1 MAASW
6 QDVLAHKAEEAL
18 GRLEDGM
25 WTGLGLLRT
34 GLGLDLGL
42 EQWLRRQ
49 PPGSAAWLLVVGGAA
64 ALGLAVVL
72 VALWAFTCGLGRLLG
87 LGKRRGGREQ
97 QQQEGEEEEEG
108 EEAGSGAKAAARSR
122 DKAPGDGQQQQ
133 LRGEEQRRKN
143 RRKERPKKS
152 QPNGRAGAE
161 PIEEEILQQIEK
173 NIAKKVDAERKPEK
187 TKKNK
192 KKPKAEVKQ
201 AQAVSGNRADS
212 KETDEGTW
220 ETKISSR
227 EKRQQR
233 RRDKGINETSPGI
246 PVFLQLD
253 RKQFPCQH
261 VTASAAL
268 ASRKTKGVDN
278 TASPGWG
285 ELSAVNGG
293 GWSEVPVKL
302 PAQISASKEDKWRP
316 MPPTTTKGTDQP
328 AWGQEAREPNA
339 ATKEWAVPLVSKTWG
354 EHTLFSSIGAWTGV
368 DGRVNPTDQK
378 PPFSSLGMKAAVT
391 ATTSESVP
399 QPGTTEL
406 QWEAN
411 PSSSIDDAWSGINGI
426 STADPSSDW
435 NAPTE
440 EWGNW
445 LVEESVSTPQP
456 EETATEVQ
464 KVSDEEKEKVDAG
477 AQGSA
482 SGKSKKKKKKKK
494 KGEDGNAPAQVSV
507 CDAEEQEKEATNGD
521 KDQHVIQ
528 SQPEQQ
534 IVLPVETICTSESA
548 EMRVS
553 TPQQVKAEE
562 AQPVTIAQEPDAAS
576 ESSPQGSV
584 SQVPDALSDLEPPAS
599 TAKHNSLPPSQ
610 VKSEESWESP
620 KQIKK
625 KKKAR
630 RET

>member
-1 MAASW
+1 MAACW

-18 GRLEDGM
+18 GRLEDGV
-25 WTGLGLLRT
+25 WSGLGLLRT
-34 GLGLDLGL
+34 SLGMDLGL

-49 PPGSAAWLLVVGGAA
+49 PPGSPTWLLAVGGVA
-64 ALGLAVVL
+64 ALGLVL
-72 VALWAFTCGLGRLLG
+72 VLGALWALTRGLGRLLG
-87 LGKRRGGREQ
+87 LGKSRGSRGEQRRE
-97 QQQEGEEEEEG
+97 
-108 EEAGSGAKAAARSR
+108 EEAGSGAKAGARNR
-122 DKAPGDGQQQQ
+122 DKTPGDSHQQQ
-133 LRGEEQRRKN
+133 LRGEEQRKKS

-152 QPNGRAGAE
+152 QPNGRAVAE

-173 NIAKKVDAERKPEK
+173 SITKQVDAERKPEK
-187 TKKNK
+187 TKKSK
-192 KKPKAEVKQ
+192 KKPKAEMKQ
-201 AQAVSGNRADS
+201 AQAASGTRADS
-212 KETDEGTW
+212 KETDEGAW

-233 RRDKGINETSPGI
+233 RRDKGINEASPGDSTL
-246 PVFLQLD
+246 PAVGSEMVPTQ
-253 RKQFPCQH
+253 QH
-261 VTASAAL
+261 VTASAGVAP
-268 ASRKTKGVDN
+268 RKTKGVDN
-278 TASPGWG
+278 TVSPGWG

-293 GWSEVPVKL
+293 GWSEIPVKL
-302 PAQISASKEDKWRP
+302 PAQIRSSKEDKWRP

-378 PPFSSLGMKAAVT
+378 PPFSTLGMKAAVT
-391 ATTSESVP
+391 ATTNES
-399 QPGTTEL
+399 GTTEL

-411 PSSSIDDAWSGINGI
+411 PSSSSIDDAWSGINGI

-456 EETATEVQ
+456 EEAATEVQ

-477 AQGSA
+477 AQGA
-482 SGKSKKKKKKKK
+482 VSGKSKKKKKKKK
-494 KGEDGNAPAQVSV
+494 KGEDSNAPAQ
-507 CDAEEQEKEATNGD
+507 DAEEQEKEATNGD
-521 KDQHVIQ
+521 KEHVIQ

-534 IVLPVETICTSESA
+534 IVLPIETICTSESA

-553 TPQQVKAEE
+553 MPQQIKAEE
-562 AQPVTIAQEPDAAS
+562 AQPVTITQEPDAIS
-576 ESSPQGSV
+576 ESSPQGCV
-584 SQVPDALSDLEPPAS
+584 SQVPDALSELEPPTS